1 MILQD
6 LYLSTAIKLLLGFI
20 VFIAQIQLTGRGN
33 LAPNTIVD
41 QLQNFVLGGIIGGV
55 IYNTDITILQFLNVM
70 IIWTLIVVI
79 SKYLSNHYAIFRKL
93 IDGEPVLLI
102 QNGQVLVENASKAG
116 ISANVLADK
125 LRSSGAPAIT
135 EISRAIFERNGQLTV
150 ITKADAGLRL
160 PVILDGRIDE
170 DALKLIDKDEAWL
183 IQQLHDQGY
192 APKQVYMATYTQN
205 HLLIAA
211 YDRPHFKPQ
220 A

>member
-55 IYNTDITILQFLNVM
+55 IYNTDTTILQFLNVM

-79 SKYLSNHYAIFRKL
+79 SKYLSNHYAFFRKL

-135 EISRAIFERNGQLTV
+135 EISRAIFERNG
-150 ITKADAGLRL
+150 
-160 PVILDGRIDE
+160 
-170 DALKLIDKDEAWL
+170 
-183 IQQLHDQGY
+183 
-192 APKQVYMATYTQN
+192 
-205 HLLIAA
+205 
-211 YDRPHFKPQ
+211 
-220 A
+220 